1 MSWQHLMCIYCW
13 KKFNNRNSTPPRT
26 KKNSKV
32 ATMTRATI
40 GGTLNSISVKD
51 SHLAIRVL
59 SSNFCKAC
67 TNCEQASISVAN
79 DNGQL
84 FYKTL
89 KLHIHNLYVIDRQPH
104 WFYLYASYSFYNIHY
119 VYQYFCHR
127 CSNLCREMSIFVLK
141 DCYVVSF
148 TCTIW
153 SIFTFFWAENST
165 EPFYAILQVISIII
179 PPRRL
184 HTCTCRNSSLLWEVT
199 SHSV

>member
-1 MSWQHLMCIYCW
+1 
-13 KKFNNRNSTPPRT
+13 
-26 KKNSKV
+26 
-32 ATMTRATI
+32 MTRATI

-67 TNCEQASISVAN
+67 SNCKQASISVAN

-89 KLHIHNLYVIDRQPH
+89 KLHIHNLNVIDRQPH
-104 WFYLYASYSFYNIHY
+104 WLYLYASYSFYNIHY

-141 DCYVVSF
+141 DCYIVSF
-148 TCTIW
+148 TCAIW
-153 SIFTFFWAENST
+153 YIHVFKFFWAENST
-165 EPFYAILQVISIII
+165 EPFCAILLVISIII

-184 HTCTCRNSSLLWEVT
+184 HTCGNSFLLLEVT
-199 SHSV
+199 FHSD